1 MSGSQGKNPNFRGR
15 GASVNRYRRGYAIL
29 FIILAILITSTG
41 GCRAPSAP
49 SNSPAPE
56 PTNIPTPTAPPPTP
70 TPEATSSPTLPLLPI
85 TSLVWWTPEDHAPEP
100 LSDALGAQMLEQQ
113 IQAFSQQPDGLKI
126 HVILK
131 KPFGKGGILDFLR
144 TASAAA
150 PSVLPDLVTI
160 HSDELAIAAR
170 AGLLYPLDE
179 LIPTEIQ
186 DDLFPFAL
194 QAGQVDGQLFGV
206 QWDADV
212 EHLAYDGRAVAT
224 PPKTWEE
231 LLTSELTYA
240 IPGAMVE
247 GRVNDHFLIQYL
259 GANGHFDLAA
269 EPPIEETALRRVLDF
284 LASARQSGRIPEF
297 VLSLPDADACWDA
310 LVEGKVHMAQVN
322 ASRFLSE
329 RTEFDW
335 VRFATT
341 PTWDGRTITVSH
353 GWMLAIA
360 ARDPERRTRAAQVIA
375 WLLRPEHV
383 GPWTRA
389 SHRLPTRRAA
399 LAHWGDDDPYV
410 PFIRRQL
417 ETAIPRPHDESFA
430 AISRALQ
437 WAERQVI
444 SGNATPDQ
452 AVSEVLAEVTR

>member
-1 MSGSQGKNPNFRGR
+1 VSRGR
-15 GASVNRYRRGYAIL
+15 RGHAIL
-29 FIILAILITSTG
+29 FIAIVLLIISMG
-41 GCRAPSAP
+41 GCRVPSGPLNPP
-49 SNSPAPE
+49 SPE
-56 PTNIPTPTAPPPTP
+56 ATDIPTPTPLPPTP
-70 TPEATSSPTLPLLPI
+70 TPKATAPPALPSLPI

-100 LSDALGAQMLEQQ
+100 LSDAPGAQMLSQQ
-113 IQAFSQQPDGLKI
+113 IQAFSQGPDGLKV

-179 LIPTEIQ
+179 LIPTEIR

-212 EHLAYDGRAVAT
+212 EHLAYDGRAVTT
-224 PPKTWEE
+224 PPKTWED
-231 LLTSELTYA
+231 LLTSKLTYA

-259 GANGHFDLAA
+259 GAGGHFDLAA
-269 EPPIEETALRRVLDF
+269 EPPIDEAALRRVLDF
-284 LASARQSGRIPEF
+284 LASARQSSCIPEF

-310 LVEGKVHMAQVN
+310 LVKGKVHMAQVD

-329 RTEFDW
+329 RADFGW
-335 VRFATT
+335 MRFATT
-341 PTWDGRTITVSH
+341 PTWDGRTVTVSH
-353 GWMLAIA
+353 GWMLAVA
-360 ARDPERRTRAAQVIA
+360 ARDPERRARAAQVIA
-375 WLLRPEHV
+375 WLLRPENM

-399 LAHWGDDDPYV
+399 LAHWGDEDPYV

-417 ETAIPRPHDESFA
+417 EAAIPRPHDESFA

-452 AVSEVLAEVTR
+452 AVSQVMAEVTR